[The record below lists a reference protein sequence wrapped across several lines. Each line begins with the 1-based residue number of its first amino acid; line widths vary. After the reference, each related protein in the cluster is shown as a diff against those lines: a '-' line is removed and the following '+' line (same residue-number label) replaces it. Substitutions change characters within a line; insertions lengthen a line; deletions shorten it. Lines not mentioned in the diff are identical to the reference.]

1 MPSPLWF
8 EDPESD
14 DTLIVKPLLLPNWTF
29 LVLVKVCGGPDKGE
43 MIPNFKDGPAGFE
56 DEEDVP
62 KSSKIR
68 KTLNKYY
75 PLKQN

>member
-1 MPSPLWF
+1 M
-8 EDPESD
+8 
-14 DTLIVKPLLLPNWTF
+14 
-29 LVLVKVCGGPDKGE
+29 LVKVCGGPDKGE